1 MFASVLLAFAL
12 LVPQQTQS
20 PISQQPATQ
29 QPAVQQPAV
38 QQPVVQQPAVQPPAV
53 GTPPQQQEL
62 PPRTTTIPEGATIP
76 AIEQSE
82 AFDILHHVLDERE
95 LKTPFGY
102 IHLPPAGTWMLGPI
116 DMTPT
121 KYVVFIW
128 LIGLIMLAVFIP
140 TGMAAKR
147 CREQGECPRGGHGA
161 MEAIILFFRDQVI
174 MPNIGHGGERYVPF
188 VITLFF
194 FILIGNL
201 IGLVPY
207 GAGATANI
215 SVTAGLALMSL
226 VVIETAGM
234 RALGPAGYMR
244 TIVYWNHDLPLY
256 MRIPMAAIMTPVE
269 ILGKLAKPFAL
280 AVRLMANMTAGKIV
294 IYAVIGLIFVF
305 GSWAVAVAPLFMVVA
320 LTFLKIFVAFLQ
332 AYVFALL
339 TSVFIGLIMHAH

>member
-1 MFASVLLAFAL
+1 MFASVLLAVAL
-12 LVPQQTQS
+12 LIAPQQGVGLEA
-20 PISQQPATQ
+20 QPATVE
-29 QPAVQQPAV
+29 QPGV
-38 QQPVVQQPAVQPPAV
+38 
-53 GTPPQQQEL
+53 PPQQQVDVPET
-62 PPRTTTIPEGATIP
+62 RTIPEGASIP

-102 IHLPPAGTWMLGPI
+102 VHLPAAGSWMLGPI
-116 DMTPT
+116 DITPT
-121 KYVVFIW
+121 KYVVFLW
-128 LIGLIMLAVFIP
+128 LIGFLMLAVFIP
-140 TGMAAKR
+140 TGMSAKR
-147 CREQGECPRGGHGA
+147 CRERGECPRGAHNAIEA
-161 MEAIILFFRDQVI
+161 MILFFRDKVI

-188 VITLFF
+188 VLTLFF

-215 SVTAGLALMSL
+215 SVTASLALMSL
-226 VVIETAGM
+226 VVIESAGM
-234 RALGPAGYMR
+234 RTLGPAGYMR

-256 MRIPMAAIMTPVE
+256 MRVPMAVIMTPVE

-305 GSWAVAVAPLFMVVA
+305 GSWAIAIAPVFMVVA